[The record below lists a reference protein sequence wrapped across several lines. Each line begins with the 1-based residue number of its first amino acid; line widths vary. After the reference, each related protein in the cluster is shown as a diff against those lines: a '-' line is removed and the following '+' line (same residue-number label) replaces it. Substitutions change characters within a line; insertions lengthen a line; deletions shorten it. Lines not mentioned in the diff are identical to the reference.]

1 MQDKSLRFGA
11 AVIGFAILL
20 RLFSGGAVGRL
31 IRNLT
36 AQDVLAAVV
45 FMETGRVVKPA
56 PAPTEPAP
64 TETAAPTQTPTD
76 PAPTEPA
83 PTEQT
88 APAAKAVFSE
98 NDANLVAVNS
108 VCGYDADLPA
118 LLSAPLDWDLTGSK
132 PTVLIVHSH
141 GTESYEKTE
150 NYTESSAYR
159 TRNTKYNVVSIGT
172 KLKKEL
178 EKGGLKVIHD
188 KTMHDSPSYANA
200 YPNSRESVEKY
211 LKKYPSIRLVL
222 DIHRDSVEGSD
233 GKEMKFALNVGGK
246 SVAKLMLV
254 VGTDAAGLA
263 HPDWSKNMA
272 LAVKLHAQLEKN
284 TPGICRS
291 ISFRSQRFNQ
301 DLSPG
306 ALIVE
311 VGAAGNTRGE
321 ALLAA
326 QLLAEGILDLA
337 AGAN

>member
-1 MQDKSLRFGA
+1 MQDKSIRFGA
-11 AVIGFAILL
+11 TVIGFAILL

-45 FMETGRVVKPA
+45 FLETGRVVKPA

-64 TETAAPTQTPTD
+64 TETAAATQT
-76 PAPTEPA
+76 PTEPA

-88 APAAKAVFSE
+88 EPAAKAVFSE
-98 NDANLVAVNS
+98 SDADLVAVNS

-118 LLSAPLDWDLTGSK
+118 LLSAPLDWDLKGDK

-141 GTESYEKTE
+141 GTESYEKKE

-159 TRNTKYNVVSIGT
+159 TRNTKYNVVSVGA

-178 EKGGLKVIHD
+178 EKGGIQVIHD

-200 YPNSRESVEKY
+200 YPNCRESVEKY

-233 GKEMKFALNVGGK
+233 GKEMKFSLNVGGK

-254 VGTDAAGLA
+254 VGTDAAGLS
-263 HPDWSKNMA
+263 HPEWPDNMA

-311 VGAAGNTRGE
+311 VGSAGNTRAE
-321 ALLAA
+321 ALLGVE
-326 QLLAEGILDLA
+326 LLAEGILDLA
-337 AGAN
+337 EGAN